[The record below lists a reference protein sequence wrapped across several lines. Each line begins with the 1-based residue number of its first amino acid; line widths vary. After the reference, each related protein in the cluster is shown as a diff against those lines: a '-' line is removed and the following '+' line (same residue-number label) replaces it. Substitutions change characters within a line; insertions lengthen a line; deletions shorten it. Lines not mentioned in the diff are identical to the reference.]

1 MAFLAPAVA
10 PAVSFLAR
18 PLIKWG
24 LIALVIGGLAL
35 ALFIEH
41 ERRVNA
47 QEAKRIALQERDDA
61 RDSANRWKNRSG
73 QGDAAIAQRDAALNL
88 QSAEVESMRF
98 KIAGLDTLARASAA
112 DADVARKAAAAR
124 AVELAAWVKA
134 NPDKVCRLSPEMR
147 ARAEAP
153 YQ

>member
-1 MAFLAPAVA
+1 MAFLAPAIA
-10 PAVSFLAR
+10 PAVSFIAK
-18 PLIKWG
+18 PLVKWG
-24 LIALVIGGLAL
+24 LVVLVVGGLAL

-41 ERRVNA
+41 EHRVNA

-61 RDSANRWKNRSG
+61 RDSANRWKNRSD
-73 QGDAAIAQRDAALNL
+73 QGDDAIAKRDAALNV
-88 QSAEVESMRF
+88 QSAEVESMRVRV
-98 KIAGLDTLARASAA
+98 ASLDAIARASAA
-112 DADVARKAAAAR
+112 DADVARQAAAAR
-124 AVELAAWVKA
+124 AVELAAWVKS